1 MVLGE
6 ETELTITF
14 DLANLKFKVED
25 NKGKVGDVNGDDAV
39 DGNDL
44 NMLIN
49 IILGKETANDAA
61 NVDGEGGVDGNDLN
75 ALINILLG
83 K

>member
-1 MVLGE
+1 
-6 ETELTITF
+6 
-14 DLANLKFKVED
+14 
-25 NKGKVGDVNGDDAV
+25 
-39 DGNDL
+39 
-44 NMLIN
+44 MLIN

>member
-1 MVLGE
+1 MD
-6 ETELTITF
+6 IT
-14 DLANLKFKVED
+14 
-25 NKGKVGDVNGDDAV
+25 GDVNGDGTV

-44 NMLIN
+44 NLLIN
-49 IILGKETANDAA
+49 IILGNDNAENYGGRA
-61 NVDGEGGVDGNDLN
+61 NVDGLGGVDGNDLN